1 MSRNST
7 ALRSA
12 WSRDSTLEIDD
23 EMEILMNH
31 GNLMNYPKEVLETIE
46 FAVCDPKNPALM
58 IIHCIRRGP
67 GVSRSAAWKDRP
79 NRPGIHWR
87 KAHTDSYW
95 VWVGLHGQ
103 MLRRYDCD

>member
-12 WSRDSTLEIDD
+12 WSRASTLEIDD

-46 FAVCDPKNPALM
+46 FAVCDPKNPA
-58 IIHCIRRGP
+58 I
-67 GVSRSAAWKDRP
+67 
-79 NRPGIHWR
+79 
-87 KAHTDSYW
+87 HTDSYW
-95 VWVGLHGQ
+95 VWVGLNGQ